1 MMTLNMPGFTS
12 CAKLYGNLMTIMKKV
27 EYKIEEEKK
36 AAAGL
41 MVQEKKSKSKKLEL
55 SYSDQLT

>member
-1 MMTLNMPGFTS
+1 
-12 CAKLYGNLMTIMKKV
+12 MTIMKKV

-41 MVQEKKSKSKKLEL
+41 MVQEKKSKTKKLEL